1 MATLAEIN
9 QTLLSNKKLAEDTNK
24 NISEMKVGILGF
36 FDFEKRKRL
45 DDLEALREKKN
56 NQAATI
62 ATATQEVK
70 KNGGDDG
77 FNLGNFLGGMG
88 FGKLL
93 SGAGKL
99 FSLAFLAKLLKRGV
113 FGLIAAMFADEIA
126 KGVKALTGSDFA
138 AALTEAGIVGA
149 GIGAMFGP
157 KGAILGGLA
166 SAILVASNEL
176 GNYVETELAKQNIDW
191 APIIG
196 ESAKGL
202 TNIAAFTT
210 IGGLVLGPLG
220 AIGGAIIAGS
230 FSLYKAYDRYQNDP
244 EFKKLVDE
252 KAANIK
258 KNVEDSIIAAGNFI
272 LDSLDKIAPDFITTS
287 AEKDAFRQ
295 ARPER
300 AKLLDET
307 QSQVQTLFKQKRD
320 AMDPRTGVKFSAGD
334 AAALKNA
341 MASLEKLN
349 AERAAFLNSDNRD
362 AMLRRGS
369 SQGGMTAEQ
378 AAEAFGAKVTQSD
391 KTTADEIIKF
401 VAVKRDNK
409 KIIPSNIRRIENAKA
424 QEAML
429 SATFGISDMT
439 KIKELAKEMN
449 MSLIEYFEKYRTVGV
464 NTTPTV
470 IDASQNNPVKQ
481 DIVMTSSPPTVN
493 NPDRPMEEAYGY
505 LAH

>member
-45 DDLEALREKKN
+45 DDLEAMREKKN

-62 ATATQEVK
+62 SSVSQEVK
-70 KNGGDDG
+70 KDGSDG
-77 FNLGNFLGGMG
+77 FNLGNFLGGLT
-88 FGKLL
+88 FGNLL
-93 SGAGKL
+93 AGAGKL

-113 FGLIAAMFADEIA
+113 FGLIAAMLADEIA
-126 KGVKALTGSDFA
+126 NGVRALTGSDFA
-138 AALTEAGIVGA
+138 AALTEAGIVGG

-157 KGAILGGLA
+157 KGIIIGAMAGVIVTASNALGDYVEEELKKQDIDWGPILGEAA
-166 SAILVASNEL
+166 SA
-176 GNYVETELAKQNIDW
+176 T
-191 APIIG
+191 
-196 ESAKGL
+196 
-202 TNIAAFTT
+202 TNIAGFATV
-210 IGGLVLGPLG
+210 GGLVLGPLG
-220 AIGGAIIAGS
+220 AIAGAIIGGS
-230 FSLYKAYDRYQNDP
+230 VSLYQTYQRYQNDP

-272 LDSLDKIAPDFITTS
+272 LDSLDKIAPDLITTKD
-287 AEKDAFRQ
+287 EKDAFRQ
-295 ARPER
+295 AKPER

-307 QSQVQTLFKQKRD
+307 QKEVNILARKKLFE
-320 AMDPRTGVKFSAGD
+320 PESFSEIDRKKLTAST
-334 AAALKNA
+334 ALL
-341 MASLEKLN
+341 SELR
-349 AERAAFLNSDNRD
+349 AERDAFLNGGNRD
-362 AMLRRGS
+362 AMLRRGA

-378 AAEAFGAKVTQSD
+378 AAEAFGTKVTQSD

-401 VAVKRDNK
+401 VAVKRDKEKN
-409 KIIPSNIRRIENAKA
+409 IPSNIRMIENAKA

-429 SATFGISDMT
+429 SATFGISNMT

-464 NTTPTV
+464 ATPAV
-470 IDASQNNPVKQ
+470 IDASTTNNG
-481 DIVMTSSPPTVN
+481 SSTTVITPPTPSAN
-493 NPDRPMEEAYGY
+493 NGEDPVREMSGMAFV
-505 LAH
+505 L